1 MDKRVILAVAGSGKS
16 KTIIDRVHDDSKIL
30 IFTYTELN
38 TAQLKQRII
47 KKLGYIPE
55 GVRVYTYFSFIYS
68 FCFRP
73 LCGYE
78 LKTRGIV
85 FPKEPVSR
93 FIKKNTRK
101 HYIDNNNRIYAH
113 RIAKLLIEF
122 KVMPE
127 IISRIE
133 RYFDLICIDEVQD
146 FSSNDFNLLCEL
158 SKTQIEIML
167 VGDFYQH
174 TYDTSKDGTTRRNL
188 HNSLDNY
195 RRSFINAGYLID
207 ESSLSKSHRCS
218 PTICRFVSN
227 KLHINIES
235 HRTDEVDIKFIDH
248 EDEIESIFLD
258 ESIVKLFYQ
267 NSKKYSG
274 NTQNWGKVKG
284 VDCYDDVCVVLNI
297 KTYKAYLKS
306 ELHKLEPA
314 TLNKLYV
321 ACTRA
326 KQNLYFIDEKKLRSI
341 KYKKSS
347 PSIIKGSSQREEALP

>member
-16 KTIIDRVHDDSKIL
+16 KAIIDRVHEDSRTL

-38 TAQLKQRII
+38 ASQLKQRII

-55 GVRVYTYFSFIYS
+55 GVRVYTYFSFLYS
-68 FCFRP
+68 FCYRP

-85 FPKEPVSR
+85 FPKGSISR
-93 FIKKNTRK
+93 FIKKNTRE

-127 IISRIE
+127 VTSRVE

-146 FSSNDFNLLCEL
+146 FASNDFNLLCEL
-158 SKTQIEIML
+158 SKAQIEIML

-174 TYDTSKDGTTRRNL
+174 TYDTSKDGSTRRNL
-188 HNSLDNY
+188 HSSLDSY
-195 RRSFINAGYLID
+195 RRSFTSAGYLID
-207 ESSLSKSHRCS
+207 ESLLSKSYRCS

-227 KLHINIES
+227 KLRINIES
-235 HRTDEVDIKFIDH
+235 HRTDEVDIKFID
-248 EDEIESIFLD
+248 DKNEIEKVFLD
-258 ESIVKLFYQ
+258 ASIVKLFYQ
-267 NSKKYSG
+267 SSYKYNGS
-274 NTQNWGKVKG
+274 TQNWGKVKG
-284 VDCYDDVCVVLNI
+284 VDCYDDVCVVLNA
-297 KTYKAYLKS
+297 KTYSAYQKNELYTLK
-306 ELHKLEPA
+306 PA

-326 KQNLYFIDEKKLRSI
+326 KRNLYFIEEKHLKKFKL
-341 KYKKSS
+341 
-347 PSIIKGSSQREEALP
+347 E